1 MFVAV
6 PYRCASTCAAVTAGL
21 PGPTILRTR
30 GKVAVPNVS
39 AAMPAGPF
47 ARKTVARPSSW
58 AVASVAGS
66 TAPVPGI
73 GGTSTAISDTPA
85 TTAGVPIW
93 HRTDGKLPL
102 PAGT

>member
-1 MFVAV
+1 MFVAT
-6 PYRCASTCAAVTAGL
+6 PKRWASTCAAVTAGL
-21 PGPTILRTR
+21 PGPTILRTA
-30 GKVAVPNVS
+30 GNVAVPNAS

-47 ARKTVARPSSW
+47 ARKTFASPSSW

-73 GGTSTAISDTPA
+73 GGTRTATSGTPA
-85 TTAGVPIW
+85 TTAGTPIC
-93 HRTDGKLPL
+93 TSTLGNDPL